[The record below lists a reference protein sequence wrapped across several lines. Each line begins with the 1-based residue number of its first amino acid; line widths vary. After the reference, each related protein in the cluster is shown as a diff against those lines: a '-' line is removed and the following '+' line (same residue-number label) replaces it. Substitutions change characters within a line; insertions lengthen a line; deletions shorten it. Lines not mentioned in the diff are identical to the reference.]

1 MATIAAKAAR
11 RAHVNARLAE
21 QSEQLAAT
29 FGIEIPTVPGTT
41 RDPEL
46 DQIVALERVSAIFES
61 VLGNADTT
69 AFEPQDSMDVVM
81 LSRPYNA
88 EEFADEYKLDQLKQI
103 AALMGVDAEVL
114 KPMRAK
120 VDVANAIGERI
131 HAEDFLGMAFGI
143 GDDGEIIPL
152 TDTDELQANEPD
164 RVVANPEF
172 RDMTREDLE
181 KVATEWYDLDPAEYA
196 DDEALRLALV
206 AAYEAETSSTSDPD
220 GEKPGE
226 DDVLASVEG
235 EG

>member
-11 RAHVNARLAE
+11 RAHVNAKLAE
-21 QSEQLAAT
+21 QSEQLAST
-29 FGIEIPTVPGTT
+29 FGIEIPPVPGTT

-46 DQIVALERVSAIFES
+46 DQIMALERVAAIFEN
-61 VLGNADTT
+61 VLGNADTA

-103 AALMGVDAEVL
+103 ATLAGADADAV
-114 KPMRAK
+114 KSMRAK
-120 VDVANAIGERI
+120 ADVAAAIGDRI
-131 HAEDFLGMAFGI
+131 SAEDFLGIAFGI
-143 GDDGEIIPL
+143 GDDGEIVPL
-152 TDTDELQANEPD
+152 TDTDEPQANQSD

-172 RDMTREDLE
+172 RDMSREDLE
-181 KVATEWYDLDPAEYA
+181 KAAIEWYDLDPAGYA

-206 AAYEAETSSTSDPD
+206 AAYEAETSIASDPD
-220 GEKPGE
+220 VEKTE
-226 DDVLASVEG
+226 VDDTSAPVKG